1 MPRFLMLFILLPTIA
16 LLTSACNRDETPA
29 TKTTQEAAT
38 ATPADQTPPPPPTPP
53 IKEDFE
59 GEPKLSLF
67 PRAGDFAPEETEKEA
82 IGYWMTFID
91 HLLRISG
98 PVKKGEGRA
107 FAIRG
112 IKTID
117 SVGFFSPLAVEPNSE
132 YRVAY
137 RVWCK
142 LPKGAATG
150 IGYLEYNEFLWVG
163 EQFRK
168 SLSQEHFRGAR
179 EGLRLTGKQ
188 DGTRKEF
195 TFRSGP
201 ETRMI
206 HLVFFIEGETD
217 RDPVIVDEIEIVP
230 LSPR

>member
-1 MPRFLMLFILLPTIA
+1 MPRFLPYLL
-16 LLTSACNRDETPA
+16 LLIIVTVLATACSREETP
-29 TKTTQEAAT
+29 QEPAAKES
-38 ATPADQTPPPPPTPP
+38 PAAPPAAETPPPPPTPP

-67 PRAGDFAPEETEKEA
+67 PRAGDFAPEDDDKEA
-82 IGYWMTFID
+82 AGYWLTFID

-98 PVKKGEGRA
+98 PVKKDEGRA

-112 IKTID
+112 IKTIT
-117 SVGFFSPLAVEPNSE
+117 SVGFFAPLAVEPDSE
-132 YRVAY
+132 YRVSY

-150 IGYLEYNEFLWVG
+150 IGYLEFNEFLWIG
-163 EQFRK
+163 EQFQQ
-168 SLSQEHFRGAR
+168 SLSQKHFRGAR

-188 DGTRKEF
+188 DGKVQQF

-217 RDPVIVDEIEIVP
+217 RDPVIIDDIEIVP
-230 LSPR
+230 TASR